1 MKLNQDDIYRDLL
14 WFDNS
19 YDISSH
25 LSAQGPI
32 NWIRQ
37 KLVMLVIDGKNS
49 DKKITHYHPE
59 KLEKIN
65 QQWKILMLAKD

>member
-32 NWIRQ
+32 NWICQ

-49 DKKITHYHPE
+49 SKKITHYHPE
-59 KLEKIN
+59 ELEKIN
-65 QQWKILMLAKD
+65 QPWKILMLAKD